1 MKTLILRKCLAIS
14 SLDVLS
20 LKNHRLK
27 VLDIS
32 YCVSEEGILESI
44 VLSLPDLEELFA
56 YNFAIFVD
64 SLRRVLKAC
73 AFDKL
78 QVIGAH
84 CERGHRPWEY
94 VGLIVGSYP
103 DSCDCVV

>member
-1 MKTLILRKCLAIS
+1 M
-14 SLDVLS
+14 
-20 LKNHRLK
+20 
-27 VLDIS
+27 
-32 YCVSEEGILESI
+32 ESI

-103 DSCDCVV
+103 DFVLILKEFEDNVSTVSYPSGSAEDLD